1 MIKGNYMTAEE
12 KLIQC
17 FKNIKDHIPYPPK
30 IALVLGSG
38 LGDLANE
45 LEIDAA
51 IPYASIRSFPLST
64 APGHR
69 GAFVFAKIGEIPI
82 VIMQGRIHYYEGY
95 PMTDVVLPI
104 RIMKMMGAEIL
115 FLTNAAGGANKNF
128 SAGNFML
135 ITDHITCLVPS
146 PLIGKNFETLG
157 VRFPDMTQVYDRD
170 LRIHIKA
177 AADALHIPL
186 KEGVYCQFTGPA
198 YETPQEVRL
207 AGMLG
212 ADAVGMST
220 AVEAVAARHA
230 GMRVCGVS
238 FISNL
243 AAGMS
248 SSLLSEREVLD
259 AGEKAAP
266 LFKQLVLN
274 SIGRIGKA

>member
-1 MIKGNYMTAEE
+1 MTPEE

-17 FKNIKDHIPYPPK
+17 FKNLKDRIPYIPK

-38 LGDLANE
+38 LGDLADE
-45 LEIDAA
+45 LQVDAV
-51 IPYASIRSFPLST
+51 IPYASIRNFPLST

-69 GAFVFAKIGEIPI
+69 GAFVFAKIEEIPT

-104 RIMKMMGAEIL
+104 RIMKLMGAKIL
-115 FLTNAAGGANKNF
+115 FLTNAAGGVNRQF

-157 VRFPDMTQVYDRD
+157 VRFPDMTQVYDKD
-170 LRIHIKA
+170 LRMHIETA
-177 AADALHIPL
+177 AESLRIPL

-207 AGMLG
+207 AGILG

-230 GMRVCGVS
+230 GMHVCGIS

-243 AAGMS
+243 AAGMG
-248 SSLLSEREVLD
+248 SSLLSEQEVLD
-259 AGEKAAP
+259 AGKKAAS

-274 SIGRIGKA
+274 SISRMGKA

>member
-1 MIKGNYMTAEE
+1 MTAEE

-45 LEIDAA
+45 LEVDAT
-51 IPYASIRSFPLST
+51 IPYASIRNFPLST

-135 ITDHITCLVPS
+135 ITDHIACLVPS

-157 VRFPDMTQVYDRD
+157 VRFPDMTQVYDRY

-177 AADALHIPL
+177 AAEALHIPL

-198 YETPQEVRL
+198 YDTPQEVRL

>member
-45 LEIDAA
+45 LEVDAT
-51 IPYASIRSFPLST
+51 IPYASIRNFPLST

>member
-1 MIKGNYMTAEE
+1 MTAEE

-104 RIMKMMGAEIL
+104 RIMKLMGAEIL
-115 FLTNAAGGANKNF
+115 FLTNAAGGVNKNF
-128 SAGNFML
+128 SAGNFMM
-135 ITDHITCLVPS
+135 ITDHITCFVPS
-146 PLIGKNFETLG
+146 PLIGKNFEALG
-157 VRFPDMTQVYDRD
+157 VRFPDMTQVYAQN

-177 AADALHIPL
+177 AAESLHIPL
-186 KEGVYCQFTGPA
+186 REGVYCQFTGPA

-207 AGMLG
+207 AGILG
-212 ADAVGMST
+212 ADVVGMST
-220 AVEAVAARHA
+220 AIEAVAARHA
-230 GMRVCGVS
+230 GMQVCGIS

-243 AAGMS
+243 AAGIS
-248 SSLLSEREVLD
+248 TSLLSEEEVLD
-259 AGEKAAP
+259 AGKKAAP

-274 SIGRIGKA
+274 SIGRMGKV

>member
-1 MIKGNYMTAEE
+1 MTAEE

-45 LEIDAA
+45 LEVDAT
-51 IPYASIRSFPLST
+51 IPYASIRNFPLST

-69 GAFVFAKIGEIPI
+69 GALVFAQIGEIPL

-230 GMRVCGVS
+230 GMRVCGGS

>member
-1 MIKGNYMTAEE
+1 MTAEE

-45 LEIDAA
+45 LEVDAT
-51 IPYASIRSFPLST
+51 IPYASIRNFPLST

-135 ITDHITCLVPS
+135 IADHITCLVPS

>member
-1 MIKGNYMTAEE
+1 MTAEE

-51 IPYASIRSFPLST
+51 IPYASIRNFPLST

>member
-1 MIKGNYMTAEE
+1 MTAEE

-51 IPYASIRSFPLST
+51 IPYASIRNFPLST

-104 RIMKMMGAEIL
+104 RMMKMMGAEIL

-220 AVEAVAARHA
+220 AVEAIAARHA

>member
-1 MIKGNYMTAEE
+1 MTAEE

-45 LEIDAA
+45 LEVDAT
-51 IPYASIRSFPLST
+51 IPYASIRNFPPST

>member
-1 MIKGNYMTAEE
+1 MTAEE

-45 LEIDAA
+45 LEVDAT
-51 IPYASIRSFPLST
+51 IPSASIRNFPLST

>member
-1 MIKGNYMTAEE
+1 MTAEE

-51 IPYASIRSFPLST
+51 IPYASIRNFPLST

-115 FLTNAAGGANKNF
+115 FLTNAAGGENKNF

-177 AADALHIPL
+177 AADTLHIPL

>member
-1 MIKGNYMTAEE
+1 
-12 KLIQC
+12 
-17 FKNIKDHIPYPPK
+17 
-30 IALVLGSG
+30 
-38 LGDLANE
+38 
-45 LEIDAA
+45 
-51 IPYASIRSFPLST
+51 
-64 APGHR
+64 
-69 GAFVFAKIGEIPI
+69 
-82 VIMQGRIHYYEGY
+82 
-95 PMTDVVLPI
+95 MTDVVLPI

-157 VRFPDMTQVYDRD
+157 VRFPDMTQVYDRA

>member
-1 MIKGNYMTAEE
+1 MTAEE

-45 LEIDAA
+45 LEVDAT
-51 IPYASIRSFPLST
+51 IPYASIRNFPLST

-259 AGEKAAP
+259 AGEQAAP

>member
-1 MIKGNYMTAEE
+1 MTAEE

-45 LEIDAA
+45 LEVDAT
-51 IPYASIRSFPLST
+51 IPYASIRNFPLST

-186 KEGVYCQFTGPA
+186 KEGVYCHFTGPA

>member
-1 MIKGNYMTAEE
+1 MTAEE

-51 IPYASIRSFPLST
+51 IPYASIRNFPLST

-220 AVEAVAARHA
+220 TVEAVAARHA

>member
-1 MIKGNYMTAEE
+1 MTAEE

-45 LEIDAA
+45 LEVDAT
-51 IPYASIRSFPLST
+51 IPYASIRNFPLST
-64 APGHR
+64 VPGHR

>member
-1 MIKGNYMTAEE
+1 MKD
-12 KLIQC
+12 LI
-17 FKNIKDHIPYPPK
+17 
-30 IALVLGSG
+30 
-38 LGDLANE
+38 E
-45 LEIDAA
+45 L
-51 IPYASIRSFPLST
+51 F
-64 APGHR
+64 
-69 GAFVFAKIGEIPI
+69 FVFAKIGEIPI

>member
-1 MIKGNYMTAEE
+1 MTAEE

-45 LEIDAA
+45 LEVDAT
-51 IPYASIRSFPLST
+51 IPYASIRNFPLST

-115 FLTNAAGGANKNF
+115 FLTTAAGGANKNF

-157 VRFPDMTQVYDRD
+157 VRFPDMPQVYDRD

>member
-1 MIKGNYMTAEE
+1 MTAEE

-45 LEIDAA
+45 LEVDAT
-51 IPYASIRSFPLST
+51 IPYASIRNFPLST

-135 ITDHITCLVPS
+135 ITDHIACLVPS

-274 SIGRIGKA
+274 SICRMGKA

>member
-1 MIKGNYMTAEE
+1 MTAEE

-45 LEIDAA
+45 LEVDAT
-51 IPYASIRSFPLST
+51 IPYASIRNFPLST

-135 ITDHITCLVPS
+135 ITDHIACLVPS

>member
-1 MIKGNYMTAEE
+1 MTAEE

-51 IPYASIRSFPLST
+51 IPYASIRNFPLST

-259 AGEKAAP
+259 AGKKAAP

>member
-1 MIKGNYMTAEE
+1 MTAEE

-17 FKNIKDHIPYPPK
+17 FKNTKDHIPYTPK

-45 LEIDAA
+45 LQVDAT
-51 IPYASIRSFPLST
+51 IPYASIRNFPLST

-69 GAFVFAKIGEIPI
+69 GAFVFAKIEGIPA

-104 RIMKMMGAEIL
+104 RMMKMMGAEIL

-128 SAGNFML
+128 SAGNL
-135 ITDHITCLVPS
+135 L
-146 PLIGKNFETLG
+146 GKNFETLG
-157 VRFPDMTQVYDRD
+157 VRFPDMTQVYDKD
-170 LRIHIKA
+170 LRMHIKA
-177 AADALHIPL
+177 AAESLHIPL
-186 KEGVYCQFTGPA
+186 QEGVYCQFTGPA
-198 YETPQEVRL
+198 YETPQEVRM
-207 AGMLG
+207 AGLLG

-230 GMRVCGVS
+230 GMRVCGIS

-248 SSLLSEREVLD
+248 SSLLSEQEVLD
-259 AGEKAAP
+259 AGKKAAP
-266 LFKQLVLN
+266 LFTQLVLN
-274 SIGRIGKA
+274 SIGRMGKA

>member
-1 MIKGNYMTAEE
+1 MTAEE

-17 FKNIKDHIPYPPK
+17 FKNIKDHIPSPPK

-45 LEIDAA
+45 LEVDAT
-51 IPYASIRSFPLST
+51 IPYASIRNFPLST

-115 FLTNAAGGANKNF
+115 FLTNAAGGANNNF

-157 VRFPDMTQVYDRD
+157 VRFPDMTKVYERD

>member
-1 MIKGNYMTAEE
+1 MTAEE

>member
-1 MIKGNYMTAEE
+1 MTAEE

-17 FKNIKDHIPYPPK
+17 FKNIKDHIPSPPK

-45 LEIDAA
+45 LEVDAT
-51 IPYASIRSFPLST
+51 IPYASIRNFPLST

-157 VRFPDMTQVYDRD
+157 VRFPDMTQVYDRA

>member
-1 MIKGNYMTAEE
+1 MTAEE

-51 IPYASIRSFPLST
+51 IPYASIRNFPLST

-135 ITDHITCLVPS
+135 INDHITCLVPS

>member
-1 MIKGNYMTAEE
+1 MTAEE

-45 LEIDAA
+45 SDVDAT
-51 IPYASIRSFPLST
+51 IPYASIRNFPLST

>member
-1 MIKGNYMTAEE
+1 MTAEE

-45 LEIDAA
+45 LEVDAT
-51 IPYASIRSFPLST
+51 IPYASIRNFPLST

-220 AVEAVAARHA
+220 AVEAVAAHHA

>member
-1 MIKGNYMTAEE
+1 MTAEE

-45 LEIDAA
+45 LEVDAT
-51 IPYASIRSFPLST
+51 IPYASIRNFPLST

-186 KEGVYCQFTGPA
+186 KEGIYCQFTGPA